1 MICLE
6 TTYLVDYLNENPENP
21 GPAGRYLDG
30 NERQPFATSAVSLHE
45 TLYGVAVVAANENQ
59 DSSSAIDD
67 RRVALDFIDVLP
79 FNADIAI
86 EATEI
91 RVELRTA
98 GNEIPMN
105 DTYIAATARYHGYPL
120 VCADEHFEAISGIDT
135 IRYK

>member
-6 TTYLVDYLNENPENP
+6 TTFLVDYLNENPENL

-30 NERQPFATSAVSLHE
+30 NETQPFATSAVSLYE
-45 TLYGVAVVAANENQ
+45 TLYGVAVVAANKSQ
-59 DSSSAIDD
+59 TPTSAVDD
-67 RRVALDFIDVLP
+67 RRTALDFIDVLP

-86 EATEI
+86 EAIEI
-91 RVELRTA
+91 RVELRAA

-120 VCADEHFEAISGIDT
+120 VCADERFEAVSGLDT
-135 IRYK
+135 VRYK